1 MNSNL
6 LKSIM
11 VLNSDNITTLA
22 TKLNVSRQ
30 TLSLKIDGISD
41 FKQSEICAIV
51 KMYGLTKDEVLE
63 IFFKE
68 ITCDECKRSS

>member
-68 ITCDECKRSS
+68 IKCNECKRSS

>member
-68 ITCDECKRSS
+68 INCNECKRSS